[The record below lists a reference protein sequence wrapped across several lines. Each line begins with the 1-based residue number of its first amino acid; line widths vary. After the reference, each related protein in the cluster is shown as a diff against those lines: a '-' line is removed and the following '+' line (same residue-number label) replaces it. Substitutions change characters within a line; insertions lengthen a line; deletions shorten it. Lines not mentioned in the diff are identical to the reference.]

1 MISWN
6 WNKEKTVAI
15 LFIMIIYGI
24 FAGLCLSVVMK
35 MLGRE
40 KIVVEKPKL
49 RIDYEVE
56 YPFTEKAEV
65 YTEEVVIECSTSAP
79 GYDGTEGLAMPDRA
93 IAFFDSG
100 LDLIKRMEEK
110 IKVYINMIDTYSYA
124 HVPFRSEW
132 INIYG
137 ILNKC
142 KGSVIIDSE
151 ILIVKLKNGKLSY
164 VYPSLNSNGQEE
176 YLGIFAEK
184 LEAQEI
190 DFLYVNCPFKIDE
203 RDKELP
209 WAVED
214 NTNEGVTVFLNK
226 LREENIEVLDLR
238 DTIYASELDY
248 YDMFYTTDHHWTTES
263 GFWAAGQIAEYMN
276 NNWEYDFNMTYLQ
289 GDNYNRKVYSEWYA
303 GSQGKK
309 TGIGYVKA
317 DDFVLLTPRFDTDF
331 EIEIRTRD
339 YFGRGSF
346 EETLYDYSQVQQK
359 NFYLYNLYNG
369 YLYDDNPLTQ
379 IHNLQIA
386 NGKRILILKDSFAL
400 TVVPFLAA
408 AEGAEYVDVID
419 LRWFT
424 GSLEAFM
431 KENRPDS
438 VVMIYNPGMLDYRDY
453 RDNHN
458 NPWNM
463 E

>member
-1 MISWN
+1 MKL
-6 WNKEKTVAI
+6 WNKEKAVAI
-15 LFIMIIYGI
+15 LFMIIIYGNL
-24 FAGLCLSVVMK
+24 AGLCLSIALK

-40 KIVVEKPKL
+40 EVVAEKPKL
-49 RIDYEVE
+49 RIDYAVE
-56 YPFTEKAEV
+56 YPFVLKDEV
-65 YTEEVVIECSTSAP
+65 FTEEVIIERSALAP
-79 GYDGTEGLAMPDRA
+79 VYDGREVWPMQNRVITSFNAG
-93 IAFFDSG
+93 FN
-100 LDLIKRMEEK
+100 LIKRMEEK
-110 IKVYINMIDTYSYA
+110 INVYINMIDTYSYA

-142 KGSVIIDSE
+142 KGSIIIDSE

-164 VYPSLNSNGQEE
+164 VYPSLNSSGQEE

-184 LEAQEI
+184 LEAQGI

-214 NTNEGVTVFLNK
+214 NTNEGVNAFLDI

-238 DTIYASELDY
+238 DMIYASDLDY

-263 GFWAAGQIAEYMN
+263 GFWASGQIAEYMN
-276 NNWEYDFNMTYLQ
+276 NNWGYDFNMAYLQ
-289 GDNYNRKVYSEWYA
+289 EDNYHRKVYYEWYA

-317 DDFVLLTPRFDTDF
+317 DDFVLLTPQFDTDF

-339 YFGRGSF
+339 YSGKGSF

-359 NFYLYNLYNG
+359 NFYLYNPYNG

-386 NGKRILILKDSFAL
+386 NGKRILVLKDSFAL
-400 TVVPFLAA
+400 AVVPFLAA

-424 GSLEAFM
+424 GSLETFM